1 MSARDSAEIRAGLP
15 HPVVDIDGH
24 MIEYFPAL
32 AGFLREEGIDLS
44 SPSMRRLVP
53 GAFGPTV
60 DWHALS
66 TEERARRR
74 VPRPPWWGS
83 PASNTRDL
91 ATAMFPPLLHER
103 LPDLGIDFSVVYPS
117 IGLIYLHLEDERERR
132 AACRALNRYNAE
144 AFADLA
150 DRLCPVAAIPMV
162 TPDEAVDELE
172 HAVGELGFKAVVMNG
187 FVQRPADA
195 FADSHPELAR
205 WGMWVDTYGV
215 DSAYDYDP
223 VWQKCRELGV
233 PASFHSGSMGWGS
246 RMSHSNYMHNHIGQ
260 LNEGNHAVCKSLF
273 LGGVT
278 RRFPDVSFAF
288 MEGGVAWA
296 AMLFV
301 DLLGHWEKR
310 NVDALAALDPTGI
323 DVALL
328 GELRAKYGANLLELA
343 ASAATGSPTNMA
355 TRAPED
361 PSTLDEFAACEITRA
376 EDIRD
381 LFVPR
386 FFFGCEADDPM
397 TSTAFNTKVNPFG
410 ARLNAMF
417 GSDIA
422 HWDVPD
428 MAEVLEEAWEMVE
441 HELITE
447 TDFRD
452 FVFTNPVA
460 LYTNGNPNF
469 FDGTTVEAAAR
480 ELASAS
486 VE

>member
-1 MSARDSAEIRAGLP
+1 M
-15 HPVVDIDGH
+15 
-24 MIEYFPAL
+24 
-32 AGFLREEGIDLS
+32 
-44 SPSMRRLVP
+44 
-53 GAFGPTV
+53 
-60 DWHALS
+60 
-66 TEERARRR
+66 
-74 VPRPPWWGS
+74 
-83 PASNTRDL
+83 
-91 ATAMFPPLLHER
+91 
-103 LPDLGIDFSVVYPS
+103 
-117 IGLIYLHLEDERERR
+117 
-132 AACRALNRYNAE
+132 
-144 AFADLA
+144 
-150 DRLCPVAAIPMV
+150 
-162 TPDEAVDELE
+162 
-172 HAVGELGFKAVVMNG
+172 KAVVMNG

-195 FADSHPELAR
+195 FAEAHPDLAR

-246 RMSHSNYMHNHIGQ
+246 RMSYSNYMHNHIGQ

-273 LGGVT
+273 MGGVT

-301 DLLGHWEKR
+301 DLIGHWEKR
-310 NVDALAALDPTGI
+310 NTEALAALDPSGI

-328 GELRAKYGANLLELA
+328 GELRREYGGKLLELA
-343 ASAATGSPTNMA
+343 AASTGPVNAA
-355 TRAPED
+355 TRAPEAAD
-361 PSTLDEFAACEITRA
+361 LLDEWAACDIASA

-410 ARLNAMF
+410 ARLHAMF

-428 MAEVLEEAWEMVE
+428 MSEVVEEAWEMVD

-447 TDFRD
+447 DDFRD
-452 FVFTNPVA
+452 FVFTNPVR
-460 LYTNGNPNF
+460 LYTGGKPGF
-469 FDGTTVEAAAR
+469 FDGTTVEAAVR
-480 ELASAS
+480 DFT
-486 VE
+486 VR

>member
-1 MSARDSAEIRAGLP
+1 MARSSLEVRERLP

-32 AGFLREEGIDLS
+32 TGYLRQEGIDPA

-53 GAFGPTV
+53 GAFGPTA

-66 TEERARRR
+66 AGERARRR

-83 PASNTRDL
+83 PARNTRDL
-91 ATAMFPPLLHER
+91 ATAMFPALLHER
-103 LPDLGIDFSVVYPS
+103 LPELGIDFSVVYPS
-117 IGLIYLHLEDERERR
+117 VGLVYLHLEDERERR

-144 AFADLA
+144 AFAGLG

-162 TPDEAVDELE
+162 TPAEATDELE

-195 FADSHPELAR
+195 FADAHPDLAR

-223 VWQKCRELGV
+223 VWAKCRELGV

-246 RMSHSNYMHNHIGQ
+246 RMSYTNYMHNHIGQ

-273 LGGVT
+273 MGGVT

-301 DLLGHWEKR
+301 DLIGHWEKR
-310 NVDALAALDPTGI
+310 NTKALAALDPSAI

-328 GELRAKYGANLLELA
+328 AELRAQYGGKLLDLA
-343 ASAATGSPTNMA
+343 AAAQTAPANMA

-361 PSTLDEFAACEITRA
+361 PALLDEWAACAIASA

-397 TSTAFNTKVNPFG
+397 TSTAFNTRINPFG

-428 MAEVLEEAWEMVE
+428 MADVVEEAWEMVD

-447 TDFRD
+447 ADFRD
-452 FVFTNPVA
+452 FVFMNPVR
-460 LYTNGNPNF
+460 LYTGGNPEF

-480 ELASAS
+480 DFI
-486 VE
+486 VR

>member
-1 MSARDSAEIRAGLP
+1 
-15 HPVVDIDGH
+15 
-24 MIEYFPAL
+24 
-32 AGFLREEGIDLS
+32 
-44 SPSMRRLVP
+44 
-53 GAFGPTV
+53 
-60 DWHALS
+60 
-66 TEERARRR
+66 
-74 VPRPPWWGS
+74 
-83 PASNTRDL
+83 
-91 ATAMFPPLLHER
+91 
-103 LPDLGIDFSVVYPS
+103 
-117 IGLIYLHLEDERERR
+117 
-132 AACRALNRYNAE
+132 
-144 AFADLA
+144 
-150 DRLCPVAAIPMV
+150 MV
-162 TPDEAVDELE
+162 TPAEAVDELE

-195 FADSHPELAR
+195 FADTHPDLAR

-246 RMSHSNYMHNHIGQ
+246 RMSYSNYMHNHIGQ

-296 AMLFV
+296 AMLFA

-310 NVDALAALDPTGI
+310 NVDALATLDPSGI

-328 GELRAKYGANLLELA
+328 GELRQEYGGKVLELA
-343 ASAATGSPTNMA
+343 PAAATGAPTNMA

-361 PSTLDEFAACEITRA
+361 PSTLDEWAACDITRA

-410 ARLNAMF
+410 ARAQRDVRFRHRALGRARH
-417 GSDIA
+417 GRGARRGLGDGGARA
-422 HWDVPD
+422 HHRSRLPRLRVHQP
-428 MAEVLEEAWEMVE
+428 AAPLHQRQPAISSTARPSSHV
-441 HELITE
+441 
-447 TDFRD
+447 
-452 FVFTNPVA
+452 
-460 LYTNGNPNF
+460 
-469 FDGTTVEAAAR
+469 TT

-486 VE
+486 QP

>member
-1 MSARDSAEIRAGLP
+1 MAPSSPEVRERLS
-15 HPVVDIDGH
+15 HPVVDVDGH

-32 AGFLREEGIDLS
+32 AAFLRQEGIDPA

-53 GAFGPTV
+53 GAFGPTA
-60 DWHALS
+60 DWHSLS
-66 TEERARRR
+66 SAERARRR

-83 PASNTRDL
+83 PARNTRDL
-91 ATAMFPPLLHER
+91 ATAMFPSLLHER
-103 LPDLGIDFSVVYPS
+103 LPELGIDFSVVYPS
-117 IGLIYLHLEDERERR
+117 VGLVYLHLEDERERR
-132 AACRALNRYNAE
+132 AACRALNRYNAD
-144 AFADLA
+144 AFAGLG

-162 TPDEAVDELE
+162 TPQEAVDELD

-195 FADSHPELAR
+195 FADAHPDLAR

-223 VWQKCRELGV
+223 VWEKCRDLGV

-246 RMSHSNYMHNHIGQ
+246 RMSYSNYMHNHIGQ

-273 LGGVT
+273 MGGVT

-301 DLLGHWEKR
+301 DLIGHWEKR
-310 NVDALAALDPTGI
+310 NVDALAALDPSGI

-328 GELRAKYGANLLELA
+328 GELRERYGGKLLEV
-343 ASAATGSPTNMA
+343 AATSRAPANMA

-361 PSTLDEFAACEITRA
+361 PALLDEWAACGIERA

-386 FFFGCEADDPM
+386 FYFGCEADDPM
-397 TSTAFNTKVNPFG
+397 TSTAFNTRVNPFG
-410 ARLNAMF
+410 ARLHAMF

-428 MAEVLEEAWEMVE
+428 MADVVEEAWEMVE
-441 HELITE
+441 HELISAD
-447 TDFRD
+447 DFRD
-452 FVFTNPVA
+452 FAFTNPVR
-460 LYTNGNPNF
+460 LYTGGNPRF
-469 FDGTTVEAAAR
+469 FDGTTVETAAR
-480 ELASAS
+480 EFTAR
-486 VE
+486 

>member
-1 MSARDSAEIRAGLP
+1 MARTSLAVREQLP

-32 AGFLREEGIDLS
+32 AGYLRAEGVDPT

-53 GAFGPTV
+53 GAFGPTA

-66 TEERARRR
+66 VAERARRR

-83 PASNTRDL
+83 PARNTRDL
-91 ATAMFPPLLHER
+91 ATAMFPALLHER
-103 LPDLGIDFSVVYPS
+103 LPELGIDFSVVYPS
-117 IGLIYLHLEDERERR
+117 VGLIYLHLEDERERR

-144 AFADLA
+144 AFADLG
-150 DRLCPVAAIPMV
+150 DRLCPVATIPMV
-162 TPDEAVDELE
+162 TPHEAVDELE

-195 FADSHPELAR
+195 FADAHPDLAR

-223 VWQKCRELGV
+223 VWAKCRDLGV

-246 RMSHSNYMHNHIGQ
+246 RMSYSNYMHNHIGQ

-273 LGGVT
+273 IGGVT

-296 AMLFV
+296 AMLLV
-301 DLLGHWEKR
+301 DLIGHWEKR
-310 NVDALAALDPTGI
+310 NTGALAALDPGGI

-328 GELRAKYGANLLELA
+328 GDLRAEYGGKLLELA
-343 ASAATGSPTNMA
+343 DAAGTTPANMA

-361 PSTLDEFAACEITRA
+361 RALLDEWAACGIESA

-428 MAEVLEEAWEMVE
+428 MSEVVEEAWEMVD

-447 TDFRD
+447 DDFRD
-452 FVFTNPVA
+452 FVFANPVR
-460 LYTNGNPNF
+460 LYTGGNPSF
-469 FDGTTVEAAAR
+469 FDGTTVETAVRDFIA
-480 ELASAS
+480 E
-486 VE
+486 